1 MYEDDEPTPYD
12 ILISN
17 AMNIEEMS
25 KTIRD
30 LTRHV
35 QRQDAALKKMATR
48 IEGLEHLL
56 VLRPRR

>member
-17 AMNIEEMS
+17 AIHIEEMS
-25 KTIRD
+25 KMIRD
-30 LTRHV
+30 LTKHI
-35 QRQDAALKKMATR
+35 QRQDAALKNMASR